1 MLSTNFSVC
10 NLFVFAIFIPK
21 TLNNNV
27 MKLKLFFCILSLCGI
42 LSTNTLTANSNF
54 ISARAEVAMLGPDIP
69 FTKPTGVE
77 QEPRSIPMLPFSV
90 FLNDNHIIE
99 VDFYEAIDEIE
110 IIISQNGEVV
120 YSSSE
125 NIVSP
130 ISKSIQLPSDLSGN
144 FLLEIKNSEGA
155 YAFGNFDL

>member
-1 MLSTNFSVC
+1 
-10 NLFVFAIFIPK
+10 
-21 TLNNNV
+21 
-27 MKLKLFFCILSLCGI
+27 MKLKLFFCLLGLYGLFSI
-42 LSTNTLTANSNF
+42 STITASPNF
-54 ISARAEVAMLGPDIP
+54 ISARVEVGMVASDTP
-69 FTKPTGVE
+69 FTKPRGIE
-77 QEPRSIPMLPFSV
+77 KEPRSIPMAPFSV
-90 FLNDNHIIE
+90 FVTDNNTIE
-99 VDFYEAIDEIE
+99 LDFYEQIDEIE

>member
-1 MLSTNFSVC
+1 MKLKIFFCLLGLCGLLS
-10 NLFVFAIFIPK
+10 I
-21 TLNNNV
+21 NV
-27 MKLKLFFCILSLCGI
+27 MKASSSMPKSRVEVQLS
-42 LSTNTLTANSNF
+42 
-54 ISARAEVAMLGPDIP
+54 ISDEP
-69 FTKPTGVE
+69 FTRPTGPE
-77 QEPRSIPMLPFSV
+77 KEPRSIVMAPFSV
-90 FLNDNHIIE
+90 FLNDSHTLDL
-99 VDFYEAIDEIE
+99 DFYEQVDEIE

-125 NIVSP
+125 NIASP

>member
-1 MLSTNFSVC
+1 
-10 NLFVFAIFIPK
+10 
-21 TLNNNV
+21 
-27 MKLKLFFCILSLCGI
+27 MKLKHVFCLLSLCGLFSI
-42 LSTNTLTANSNF
+42 STMTANSSF
-54 ISARAEVAMLGPDIP
+54 LSARVEVGMLAGDVP
-69 FTKPTGVE
+69 FTKPSGIE
-77 QEPRSIPMLPFSV
+77 QEPRSLPMAPFSV
-90 FLNDNHIIE
+90 YLNDSHTVD
-99 VDFYEAIDEIE
+99 VDFYQPIGEIE

>member
-1 MLSTNFSVC
+1 
-10 NLFVFAIFIPK
+10 
-21 TLNNNV
+21 
-27 MKLKLFFCILSLCGI
+27 MKLKFLFCLLSLCGF
-42 LSTNTLTANSNF
+42 LSIHSMKANLSL
-54 ISARAEVAMLGPDIP
+54 SAKGVEIALSVTDEP
-69 FTKPTGVE
+69 FTRPHGPE
-77 QEPRSIPMLPFSV
+77 HGSRSIPMAPFSAFV
-90 FLNDNHIIE
+90 SDIHTVDI
-99 VDFYEAIDEIE
+99 DFYEAIDEIE